1 MLRRKN
7 ARRLRVLE
15 SRRAEEIA
23 LDCAR
28 SGAPI
33 FPDATERQSAPTEL
47 TVAGGPRVRIL
58 LAPAESRA
66 NFRSVRLTRAEEHD
80 LARGW
85 ARLDGVVRG
94 AEKAR
99 LNRSRS
105 LAGRSDRPR
114 QQSSQV
120 TGGPMVRI
128 HLPPATSQERTLRD
142 VALGPSVLTEP
153 EGARTSCHRL
163 RPFDRYNCLAII
175 APRADIPRC

>member
-1 MLRRKN
+1 MVHRGVRYRGSDACR
-7 ARRLRVLE
+7 ARRAASHLAQDACQKDSALTIADIRRVSVQLGFALPSPCVRAVVSSTGG
-15 SRRAEEIA
+15 SRRAA
-23 LDCAR
+23 QQATTCSNR
-28 SGAPI
+28 AP
-33 FPDATERQSAPTEL
+33 
-47 TVAGGPRVRIL
+47 
-58 LAPAESRA
+58 
-66 NFRSVRLTRAEEHD
+66 
-80 LARGW
+80 